1 MALLELL
8 ASAASGG
15 LLGGALSLGKLYHA
29 YKEKKLSF
37 AHEVS
42 MAAETRQNMAMEME
56 LAKIRGTID
65 LELQESEDDA
75 KSLRSAI
82 SAEADSKGSSP
93 WVMDLK
99 ASTRPFLT
107 YGLTISA
114 FFLVAFSPDNPWGNE
129 FIFMAMTA
137 VTFWFGDRP
146 RRAK

>member
-1 MALLELL
+1 MLDALLNV
-8 ASAASGG
+8 ASGG

-37 AHEVS
+37 AHEIS
-42 MAAETRQNMAMEME
+42 MAAETRQNIAMEME

-75 KSLRSAI
+75 KNLRAAI
-82 SAEADSKGSSP
+82 DAEAASQGSSP
-93 WVMDLK
+93 WVADLK
-99 ASTRPFLT
+99 ASTRPLLT
-107 YGLTISA
+107 YALVVCA
-114 FFLVAFSPDNPWGNE
+114 FGIVAVDQGNPWANE

>member
-15 LLGGALSLGKLYHA
+15 LLGGALSLGKLFHA
-29 YKEKKLSF
+29 YKEKKLAYS
-37 AHEVS
+37 HEIS
-42 MAAETRQNMAMEME
+42 MAAELRQNMALEME
-56 LAKIRGTID
+56 LAQIKGTID

-75 KSLRSAI
+75 KNLRSAI
-82 SAEADSKGSSP
+82 DAESASTGSSP

-99 ASTRPFLT
+99 ASTRPILT
-107 YGLTISA
+107 YGLTICA
-114 FFLVAFSPDNPWGNE
+114 FGLVAMSPENPWANE